1 MHKAS
6 GNWRVVVPARWSGTG
21 KRHHRYFDTK
31 GAAERFIAET
41 LAARHTDVS
50 FRNVKMNNHKVCSNL
65 WRKRPRILAKRT
77 LSCCSFSSRTNSRC
91 GVNRS
96 AARYRALDSC
106 ATNMATELFS
116 VSRIARE
123 LGVDYRT
130 IYRLEMIDLLQP
142 EVLVDGRAAYSLA
155 DAKKALAI
163 ET

>member
-1 MHKAS
+1 
-6 GNWRVVVPARWSGTG
+6 
-21 KRHHRYFDTK
+21 
-31 GAAERFIAET
+31 
-41 LAARHTDVS
+41 
-50 FRNVKMNNHKVCSNL
+50 
-65 WRKRPRILAKRT
+65 
-77 LSCCSFSSRTNSRC
+77 
-91 GVNRS
+91 
-96 AARYRALDSC
+96 
-106 ATNMATELFS
+106 MATELFS